1 MIAREINRQTYFKMV
16 ALGLLFI
23 VIIVYGVFKTHNI
36 LKGPEISID
45 YPESGSTMLSPLV
58 TVSGQ
63 AKRIAKIY
71 FNDRKIFTDD
81 SGVFKESLLLARGY
95 NILEFKAEDGFG
107 REVTK
112 KVELVLQ

>member
-1 MIAREINRQTYFKMV
+1 MIAREINRQTYLKMI
-16 ALGLLFI
+16 ALGLLFV
-23 VIIVYGVFKTHNI
+23 VIIVYGALKTRNV
-36 LKGPEISID
+36 LLGPEISID
-45 YPESGSTMLSPLV
+45 YPQSGSTILSPLV

-81 SGVFKESLLLARGY
+81 TGAFKESLLLARGY